1 MEIPV
6 AFIDQFNK
14 GMQRVMAL
22 RSPEIMLLMPQVE
35 AMSFDARVAM
45 VKRGQA
51 NLASLIKGWDKFAP
65 IMSAQGMDRAEIK
78 RRLKGLRS
86 AKNHLDDAL
95 RLADPKLPPQYKG
108 QAEAAFNVLTAA
120 FMRDAENIHSV
131 LTGPRITPQTFAEV
145 LLPAFDASVARS
157 VPVVDETQ
165 DDQVVDHVDEV
176 VMDGPAVS
184 RTEPEG
190 EVTDVITERG
200 GDRVS

>member
-1 MEIPV
+1 METPV

-22 RSPEIMLLMPQVE
+22 RSPEIMKLMPQVK
-35 AMSFDARVAM
+35 AMTFDARVAM

-51 NLASLIKGWDKFAP
+51 NLAALIKGWDKFAP

-120 FMRDAENIHSV
+120 FMRDAENIHSI

-157 VPVVDETQ
+157 AGTADVAKDE
-165 DDQVVDHVDEV
+165 DVKDRVEEV
-176 VMDGPAVS
+176 VMDGPAHA
-184 RTEPEG
+184 RTAPEG
-190 EVTDVITERG
+190 EVTDLITERG